1 VHAVSKRCPSLVS
14 NVPLSLNKVGKKAS
28 KIVPD
33 KRITDIEKRCDYDEE
48 CRKYTK
54 PKEV

>member
-1 VHAVSKRCPSLVS
+1 
-14 NVPLSLNKVGKKAS
+14 VPLSLNKVGKKAS